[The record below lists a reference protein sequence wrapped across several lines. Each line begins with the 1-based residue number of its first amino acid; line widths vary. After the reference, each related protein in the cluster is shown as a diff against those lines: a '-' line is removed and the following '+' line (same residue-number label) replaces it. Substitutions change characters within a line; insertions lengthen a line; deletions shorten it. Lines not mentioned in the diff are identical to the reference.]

1 MNETDKV
8 VEREYPRKCPEC
20 GEKIVED
27 HTRAETYCDSCGL
40 IITENIVDLG
50 PEWRSYDSEQAT
62 KRIRAGPPM
71 SYRIYD
77 KGLSVPIDK
86 SLKKKEGRTGINTTK
101 ESIILALYEI
111 DRMASALGLPV
122 NIKEDASLLYRKAME
137 KKLIRGHS
145 IEAITSAII
154 YIICRQYR
162 VPRTFKEIKQVS
174 WEAKEKKIHKA
185 VDFLSQEL
193 SLKIPSAFPC
203 DFVFRFCSLLYL
215 SIETRAKVLEITNRD
230 FNGRIPTGTVG
241 AIIYIIAKLNNEPR
255 TKKKI
260 AKIAGVSVP
269 TILNRSKEISKQLG
283 INIPN

>member
-20 GEKIVED
+20 DSNIV
-27 HTRAETYCDSCGL
+27 TGNGETYCANCGL
-40 IITENIVDLG
+40 VIGENIVDIG
-50 PEWRSYDSEQAT
+50 PEWRAYDSEQAT
-62 KRIRAGPPM
+62 KRIRTGSPM

-77 KGLSVPIDK
+77 KGLRLPCGFSKQIQAAGK
-86 SLKKKEGRTGINTTK
+86 NTNEISLTF
-101 ESIILALYEI
+101 ALYEI
-111 DRMASALGLPV
+111 DRMASALGLPAY
-122 NIKEDASLLYRKAME
+122 IREDAALLYRKAIHE
-137 KKLIRGHS
+137 KIIKGRS
-145 IEAITSAII
+145 IEEVTSAIL
-154 YIICRQYR
+154 YIVCRQYR
-162 VPRTFKEIKQVS
+162 VPRTFEEITQVS
-174 WEAKEKKIHKA
+174 WVKKKKISGAKKTLLRKLH
-185 VDFLSQEL
+185 LE
-193 SLKIPSAFPC
+193 IPPASPS
-203 DFVFRFCSLLYL
+203 DFVFRFCSLLNL
-215 SIETRAKVLEITNRD
+215 SIGARTKVLEITNRD